1 MTYYCVCFAV
11 LPPVPTAGLTT
22 EDVSALTTRVRDQML
37 SALCEISVKVPSGEP
52 EKSDDSKASP
62 GPSVRADLARAST
75 ANERSEAAPSPLPVA
90 TLNSDDTSSTSGSE
104 IRKEG
109 SENGAE
115 TEEDEGMVLVGRP
128 Q

>member
-1 MTYYCVCFAV
+1 MFVSAV
-11 LPPVPTAGLTT
+11 LPPVPTAGLTI
-22 EDVSALTTRVRDQML
+22 EDVSALTASVRDQML
-37 SALCEISVKVPSGEP
+37 NTLREISVNVSSSKP
-52 EKSDDSKASP
+52 EKSDDSRASP
-62 GPSVRADLARAST
+62 RPSVVADLAQANA
-75 ANERSEAAPSPLPVA
+75 ANEPSEVVPSPLVA
-90 TLNSDDTSSTSGSE
+90 TSNSDDTSSASGSE